1 MTWKKK
7 TALLLAALL
16 LMSCMP
22 VGAVGSFHDIND
34 TETARNVEI
43 LQMMDVINGIS
54 LNSFAPQGTL
64 TRAQFT
70 KMAIMV
76 MGKGDQVSGYQSFTI
91 FPDVK
96 SSHWASGYV
105 NLAVRGTLGEDGK
118 TSTGRFI
125 AGFADGTFG
134 PDKTITYGEAIT
146 ILMRLLGYTDK
157 DVGIVWPTG
166 YINAAKAIGLADG
179 VSLGGGNSITR
190 AQAAQLFVNLLGT
203 TKKDSKET
211 YGASVATPV
220 ENVTVL
226 DAGAKDENGTPA
238 IEVISKETGKSTPY
252 PLANGIIPQLIQG
265 RQGDLLLNGKGEVL
279 TFVPDKVGYSVDF
292 TVSSAKA
299 GTIADTNGKEYTVNA
314 STDTFYRGEK
324 KTYGDV
330 FVNLRSGT
338 RVSLHFGANGKV
350 DAVFVAAVS
359 SEDTLVIRQNGSN
372 VGLAAITGGRTDYK
386 IIKNGET
393 VAASDLKAYDVAT
406 YIAGEN
412 TIYISSLRLTGY
424 YEKAYPTASAPSQVT
439 LMGYEFDVL
448 PNATASFS
456 QFKVGDTITLLFTQ
470 DFKVAGAADP
480 KDVRGTAMG
489 IGTAKGGSATVA
501 LLDGITLKGK
511 TSATASYDGE
521 LVTVTSS
528 RSGEISLSPV
538 RVGGTADSLN
548 VAKRKLGS
556 RDLAANVVIL
566 ERVSTGAASRIGLED
581 IRMDVVPGIKIQL
594 ARINDAGKVDLLIL
608 DNVSGD
614 SFIYG
619 IAQIGKDTEQN
630 LDGSTSEVNTMTL
643 MYGEEKSVGPFYQT
657 PLNQGTWGGIAV
669 SGGTMTRIVTN
680 VKLTKLASITNQQ
693 WLDEDTVL
701 VNQQPYEVSD
711 KVICYN
717 RTSGLWITVGAARAF
732 GERMTLYVDDFHV
745 VRGIEVG

>member
-22 VGAVGSFHDIND
+22 VGAIGSFQDITD

-43 LQMMDVINGIS
+43 LQMMDVINGITPY
-54 LNSFAPQGTL
+54 SFAPQGTL

-76 MGKGDQVSGYQSFTI
+76 MGKGDQVSGYRNFTI

-118 TSTGRFI
+118 TATDRFI

-134 PDKTITYGEAIT
+134 PDKTITYGEAVT

-157 DVGIVWPTG
+157 DVGMVWPTG
-166 YINAAKAIGLADG
+166 YINAAKATGLVDG
-179 VSLGGGNSITR
+179 VSLSGNSTITR

-203 TKKDSKET
+203 TRKDDKVT
-211 YGASVATPV
+211 YGVSVAASVK
-220 ENVTVL
+220 EKVTVL
-226 DAGAKDENGTPA
+226 DAGAKGQDDAPA
-238 IEVISKETGKSTPY
+238 IETSDGTY

-265 RQGDLLLNGKGEVL
+265 RQGDLLLNAKGEVL
-279 TFVPDKVGYSVDF
+279 TFVPSKVGYTVDI

-299 GTIADTNGKEYTVNA
+299 GSITDTGGKEYTVNA
-314 STDTFYRGEK
+314 KTDTYYRGEK

-338 RVSLHFGANGKV
+338 RLSLHFGATGKV

-359 SEDTLVIRQNGSN
+359 SEDTVVIRQNGSG
-372 VGLAAITGGRTDYK
+372 VGLSAIAGGRTDYK
-386 IIKNGET
+386 IFKNGEI
-393 VAASDLKAYDVAT
+393 VGADALKAYDVAT
-406 YIAGEN
+406 YIAAEN
-412 TIYISSLRLTGY
+412 TIYISGLRLTGY
-424 YEKAYPTASAPSQVT
+424 YEQAYPTATAPSEVKLFGET
-439 LMGYEFDVL
+439 FDVL
-448 PNATASFS
+448 PNATASFAK
-456 QFKVGDTITLLFTQ
+456 FKVGDTITLLLTQ
-470 DFKVAGAADP
+470 DFKVAGAVDP
-480 KDVRGTAMG
+480 KEARGNAIG
-489 IGTAKGGSATVA
+489 IGSAKNGSATVE
-501 LLDGITLKGK
+501 LLDGLTLKGNTDK
-511 TSATASYDGE
+511 SASYDGE
-521 LVTVTSS
+521 LVTVSSS
-528 RSGEISLSPV
+528 RSGEISLTPLRSGSTSD
-538 RVGGTADSLN
+538 RLD

-556 RDLAANVVIL
+556 RDLAPNVTVI
-566 ERVSTGAASRIGLED
+566 ERVGNSTASQIGLEN
-581 IRMDVVPGIKIQL
+581 IRMDMVPGDKIQL
-594 ARINDAGKVDLLIL
+594 ARLNDAGKVDLLIL

-619 IAQIGKDTEQN
+619 IARTSKVTVPGFGSEPDSEQDAMTLVYGKDQ
-630 LDGSTSEVNTMTL
+630 
-643 MYGEEKSVGPFYQT
+643 SVGPFMMT
-657 PLNQGTWGGIAV
+657 PLRSGEWGGITV
-669 SGGTMTRIVTN
+669 SVGTLTRIGTH
-680 VKLTKLASITNQQ
+680 VKLQRLAGVTNQQ
-693 WLDEDTVL
+693 WLDESTVQ
-701 VNQQPYEVSD
+701 VNGQLYEVSD
-711 KVICYN
+711 KVLCYN
-717 RTSGLWITVGAARAF
+717 STTGLWITVGAARAF